1 MILKI
6 DNKGCSKNK
15 IFKTEFDFIV
25 DANEY
30 YHEHCTFDEDYD
42 PNYTLV
48 SFAEAKRL
56 FETEDY
62 TIKII

>member
-6 DNKGCSKNK
+6 DNKGCCKDK

-42 PNYTLV
+42 PNYTLA
-48 SFAEAKRL
+48 SFAEAKSL